1 MEFEWDAEKD
11 HLNQDKHGVSF
22 DEAST
27 VFGDPF
33 ALTID
38 DPDHSVEENQF
49 LTTGYSERQ
58 RLLIVAHV
66 DRDERIRIINARD
79 VTATERRT
87 YEEKPK

>member
-11 HLNQDKHGVSF
+11 HLNQGKHGVSF
-22 DEAST
+22 DEASSI
-27 VFGDPF
+27 FGDPF
-33 ALTID
+33 ALTIN
-38 DPDHSVEENQF
+38 DPDHSLEEHQF

-87 YEEKPK
+87 YEEEPK